1 MHTWPI
7 HVVPYALDV
16 DVFCPLERRSAR
28 NAFDLPPE
36 KKIILF
42 GAVGK
47 HTDKRKGFDLLVE
60 ALSRLDN
67 RQEEYIGLIFG
78 QSEPQHIPKVGFPLS
93 WVGYIEDDS
102 LLASLYS
109 AADVMVVPSRQ
120 EALGQ
125 TASEAQACGTPV
137 VAFAATGLKDVV
149 VHRKTGYLAEAF
161 STDDLA
167 RGLSWILE
175 DEQRRAAIGQAA
187 RFRAVECWHP
197 SVTAAQYRAVY
208 QQAVEQFPG

>member
-1 MHTWPI
+1 
-7 HVVPYALDV
+7 
-16 DVFCPLERRSAR
+16 
-28 NAFDLPPE
+28 
-36 KKIILF
+36 
-42 GAVGK
+42 
-47 HTDKRKGFDLLVE
+47 
-60 ALSRLDN
+60 
-67 RQEEYIGLIFG
+67 
-78 QSEPQHIPKVGFPLS
+78 VGFPLS

-197 SVTAAQYRAVY
+197 SVTVAQYREVY